1 LRLLSKLLLRLLS
14 KLLLRQLRKLLLRL
28 LSKLLLRPLGKL
40 LLGLLSKLLLRTLGK
55 LLLRLLGKLLLL
67 LEKWRIL
74 SKVLLLLRILSKL
87 LALELSRLLE
97 LLLLLL
103 ALEVSEVLVKV
114 LTVELFR
121 GRTVWVE
128 VGGVEDWPPRP
139 LPAVGKVLSLG
150 RSVVLTSDLLLLLH
164 DGLLEGNHSLV
175 SLFLKLES
183 GISLLGGSLGLSQG
197 VNLDQLKVRL
207 EAGAVVGGVLHDLD
221 LAVLIQKSVFAFDIP
236 LSVLGLQP
244 ERSVTRLEADGVG
257 AVLVDLIDLLDNDH
271 RGLGGGGRG
280 RDRRAGLC
288 CVYLSAALGGF
299 LGGHQASKEN

>member
-1 LRLLSKLLLRLLS
+1 MRLLSKLLLRLLS

-55 LLLRLLGKLLLL
+55 LLLL

-97 LLLLLL
+97 LLLL
-103 ALEVSEVLVKV
+103 ALKVSEVLVKV

-164 DGLLEGNHSLV
+164 DGLLEGDHSLV

-183 GISLLGGSLGLSQG
+183 GISL
-197 VNLDQLKVRL
+197 
-207 EAGAVVGGVLHDLD
+207 
-221 LAVLIQKSVFAFDIP
+221 
-236 LSVLGLQP
+236 
-244 ERSVTRLEADGVG
+244 
-257 AVLVDLIDLLDNDH
+257 
-271 RGLGGGGRG
+271 
-280 RDRRAGLC
+280 
-288 CVYLSAALGGF
+288 
-299 LGGHQASKEN
+299 

>member
-1 LRLLSKLLLRLLS
+1 LLLRKLSKLLLGLLSKLLLGLLSKLLLRLLS
-14 KLLLRQLRKLLLRL
+14 KLLRL
-28 LSKLLLRPLGKL
+28 
-40 LLGLLSKLLLRTLGK
+40 LGK

-67 LEKWRIL
+67 LEKLRIL
-74 SKVLLLLRILSKL
+74 SKVLLLLGILSKL

-97 LLLLLL
+97 LLLLL

-139 LPAVGKVLSLG
+139 LSAVGKVLSLG
-150 RSVVLTSDLLLLLH
+150 GGVVLTSDLLLLLH

-175 SLFLKLES
+175 PLFLKLES
-183 GISLLGGSLGLSQG
+183 GISLLGGSLGLSQR
-197 VNLDQLKVRL
+197 VNLDELEVRL
-207 EAGAVVGGVLHDLD
+207 EASAVVGGVLHDLD

-244 ERSVTRLEADGVG
+244 ERSVTRLEADGV
-257 AVLVDLIDLLDNDH
+257 
-271 RGLGGGGRG
+271 
-280 RDRRAGLC
+280 
-288 CVYLSAALGGF
+288 
-299 LGGHQASKEN
+299 